1 MALAH
6 TVSSKVEQ
14 AYRRGDLFEKKRQL
28 AEAWAQYCEG
38 SEPSENVVRLAGV
51 RAERGAG
58 ALGWSGGGP
67 ADAGERRFIFHSSG
81 KPALRRP
88 TR

>member
-1 MALAH
+1 
-6 TVSSKVEQ
+6 
-14 AYRRGDLFEKKRQL
+14 
-28 AEAWAQYCEG
+28 
-38 SEPSENVVRLAGV
+38 V

-58 ALGWSGGGP
+58 PLGWSGGGP